1 MARTRWYR
9 YGVPAAIFIPFTVSL
24 LIFKTQQP
32 GTHGSVPMVSLFAVA
47 PVLVF
52 VPLVLF
58 GASLLSRM
66 ESERRQSDEAL
77 RISTQRFSSVV
88 ASAMDAIITLDE
100 SQRVIVFNQAAE
112 KTFGCSSMR

>member
-1 MARTRWYR
+1 
-9 YGVPAAIFIPFTVSL
+9 
-24 LIFKTQQP
+24 
-32 GTHGSVPMVSLFAVA
+32 MVSLFAFA

-66 ESERRQSDEAL
+66 EGERRQSEEAL
-77 RISTQRFSSVV
+77 RVSTQRFSSVV

-100 SQRVIVFNQAAE
+100 SQRVIVFNRAAE
-112 KTFGCSSMR
+112 KAFGCSSDEMMGKPSTAFCPYSFARPIMSTFASSGMRV